1 MSLELKGCL
10 FDMDGVIV
18 DSAVHHF
25 VAWKRLADELS
36 IPFTEEDNHA
46 LKGLSRVDSLEHI
59 LRMGHLHL
67 DEKTKLKL
75 MAQKNAWYLDL
86 IKGMR
91 AKDILPGARELIE
104 ELVAD
109 GIKVGLGSSSRNAQ
123 LILDNVGLT
132 PLFDTVVDGNHITLS
147 KPDPEVFLKGAQA
160 LGLDPSEVVVFED
173 AESGVKAAK
182 SGGFFAVGVGS
193 EEQLGQA
200 DVVVP
205 SMKEVTLQDL
215 KSWVRPA

>member
-59 LRMGHLHL
+59 LRMGHLQL

-75 MAQKNAWYLDL
+75 MAQKNAWYLEL
-86 IKGMR
+86 IRGMR

-104 ELVAD
+104 ELVAAD
-109 GIKVGLGSSSRNAQ
+109 IRVGLGSSSRNAQ

-132 PLFDTVVDGNHITLS
+132 PLFDAVVDGNHITLS
-147 KPDPEVFLKGAQA
+147 KPDPEVFLKGSQA
-160 LGLDPSEVVVFED
+160 LGLDPVDVVVFED
-173 AESGVKAAK
+173 AASGVQAALA
-182 SGGFFAVGVGS
+182 GGFFAVGVGS
-193 EEQLGQA
+193 EEQLGA
-200 DVVVP
+200 ANVVVP
-205 SMKEVTLQDL
+205 SMADVTLQDL
-215 KSWVRPA
+215 KSWVHPV

>member
-1 MSLELKGCL
+1 MELKGCL

-18 DSAVHHF
+18 DSAAHHF

-36 IPFTEEDNHA
+36 IPFTEQDNHA

-59 LRMGHLHL
+59 LRMGHLQL

-104 ELVAD
+104 ELVAE

-123 LILDNVGLT
+123 MILDNVGLT

-147 KPDPEVFLKGAQA
+147 KPDPEVFLKGTQA
-160 LGLDPSEVVVFED
+160 LGLDPRQVVVFED

-182 SGGFFAVGVGS
+182 TGGFFAVGVGS

-200 DVVVP
+200 DVVVS
-205 SMKEVTLQDL
+205 SMKEVTLRDL

>member
-59 LRMGHLHL
+59 LRMGHLQL

-160 LGLDPSEVVVFED
+160 LGLDPSEMVVFED

>member
-36 IPFTEEDNHA
+36 IPFTEQDNHA

-59 LRMGHLHL
+59 LRMGHLQL

-104 ELVAD
+104 ELVAE

-123 LILDNVGLT
+123 MILDNVGLT

-160 LGLDPSEVVVFED
+160 LGLDPRQVVVFED

-182 SGGFFAVGVGS
+182 TGGFFAVGVGS

-200 DVVVP
+200 DVVVS
-205 SMKEVTLQDL
+205 SMKEVTLRDL

>member
-1 MSLELKGCL
+1 MELKGCL

-18 DSAVHHF
+18 DSAEHHF
-25 VAWKRLADELS
+25 VAWKRLAEELS

-59 LRMGHLHL
+59 LRLGQLQL

-75 MAQKNAWYLDL
+75 MAQKNAWYLEL

-104 ELVAD
+104 ELVAE

-147 KPDPEVFLKGAQA
+147 KPDPEVFVKGALA
-160 LGLDPSEVVVFED
+160 LKLKPSEIVVFED

-182 SGGFFAVGVGS
+182 TGGFFAVGIGS

-205 SMKEVTLQDL
+205 SMKEVTLHEL
-215 KSWVRPA
+215 KSWVHPA

>member
-1 MSLELKGCL
+1 MELKGCL

-18 DSAVHHF
+18 DSAAHHF

-36 IPFTEEDNHA
+36 IPFTEQDNHA
-46 LKGLSRVDSLEHI
+46 VKGLSRVDSLEHI
-59 LRMGHLHL
+59 LRMGHLQL

-104 ELVAD
+104 ELVAE

-123 LILDNVGLT
+123 MILDNVGLT

-147 KPDPEVFLKGAQA
+147 KPDPEVFLKGTQA
-160 LGLDPSEVVVFED
+160 LGLDPRQVVVFED

-182 SGGFFAVGVGS
+182 TGGFFAVGVGS

-200 DVVVP
+200 DVVVS
-205 SMKEVTLQDL
+205 SMKEVTLRDL

>member
-18 DSAVHHF
+18 DSAAHHF

-46 LKGLSRVDSLEHI
+46 LKGLSRVDSLDHI
-59 LRMGHLHL
+59 LRMGHLLL

-132 PLFDTVVDGNHITLS
+132 PLFDAVVDGNHITLS
-147 KPDPEVFLKGAQA
+147 KPDPEVFLKGAHS
-160 LGLDPSEVVVFED
+160 LGLRPSEIVVFED

-193 EEQLGQA
+193 EKQLGHA

-205 SMKEVTLQDL
+205 SMEGVTLQQL
-215 KSWVRPA
+215 KSWVHPA

>member
-1 MSLELKGCL
+1 MELKGCL
-10 FDMDGVIV
+10 FVMDGVIV
-18 DSAVHHF
+18 DSAAHHF
-25 VAWKRLADELS
+25 VAWKRLAEELS

-59 LRMGHLHL
+59 LRLGQLQL

-75 MAQKNAWYLDL
+75 MAQKNAWYLEL

-91 AKDILPGARELIE
+91 AKDILSGARELIE
-104 ELVAD
+104 ELVAE

-147 KPDPEVFLKGAQA
+147 KPDPEVFVKGALA
-160 LGLDPSEVVVFED
+160 LKLKPSEIVVFED

-182 SGGFFAVGVGS
+182 TGGFFAIGIGS

-205 SMKEVTLQDL
+205 SMKEVTLHEL
-215 KSWVRPA
+215 KSWVHPA

>member
-46 LKGLSRVDSLEHI
+46 LKGLSRVDSLEQI
-59 LRMGHLHL
+59 LRMGHLQL
-67 DEKTKLKL
+67 DEKTKLRL

-147 KPDPEVFLKGAQA
+147 KPDPEVFLKMRNQ
-160 LGLDPSEVVVFED
+160 V
-173 AESGVKAAK
+173 
-182 SGGFFAVGVGS
+182 
-193 EEQLGQA
+193 
-200 DVVVP
+200 
-205 SMKEVTLQDL
+205 
-215 KSWVRPA
+215 

>member
-25 VAWKRLADELS
+25 VAWNRLADELS

-59 LRMGHLHL
+59 LQMGHLQL

-123 LILDNVGLT
+123 LILNNVGLT

-205 SMKEVTLQDL
+205 SMKEVTLQEL